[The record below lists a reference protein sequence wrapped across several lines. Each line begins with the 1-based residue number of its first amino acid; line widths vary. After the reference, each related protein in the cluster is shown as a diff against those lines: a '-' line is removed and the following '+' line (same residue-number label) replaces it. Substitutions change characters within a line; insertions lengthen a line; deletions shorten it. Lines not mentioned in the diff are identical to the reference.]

1 MSTAA
6 VLEAVERIDLPDTA
20 APDDTAAA
28 EDAPTAPTAAAADDV
43 TVRLDETLDWLH
55 SLVSARGV
63 DQGLVSDA
71 ARIDRIAVCE
81 RLQASLEAV
90 KAVEMVGPDPSSWTR
105 RIPHP

>member
-1 MSTAA
+1 M
-6 VLEAVERIDLPDTA
+6 EAIGQTDLPDTA
-20 APDDTAAA
+20 AG
-28 EDAPTAPTAAAADDV
+28 AAAAADTPAAPDDV
-43 TVRLDETLDWLH
+43 TVRLDETLDWLY

-90 KAVEMVGPDPSSWTR
+90 KAVEMGA
-105 RIPHP
+105 

>member
-6 VLEAVERIDLPDTA
+6 AIEAVKEIDLPETG
-20 APDDTAAA
+20 AA
-28 EDAPTAPTAAAADDV
+28 EDAPTAAAADDV
-43 TVRLDETLDWLH
+43 TVRLDEMLDWLH
-55 SLVSARGV
+55 RLVSARGV

-90 KAVEMVGPDPSSWTR
+90 KAVEMGA
-105 RIPHP
+105 